1 MTEQKKENRKEKW
14 KQRLAALVLIL
25 AVLIPFLVW
34 SNDSIVVSEYTYTN
48 EQIPAA
54 FDGLRIM
61 QISDL
66 HNKMCGDNQSYLMSR
81 VQEAEPD
88 IIVITGDLIDY
99 SNDGARTSVADAMCF
114 VEQAVQ
120 IAPVYYVNGNHEQGA
135 LLEYPQLREQ
145 MIRCDV
151 VVLEDESVMMHRG
164 GASIRIA
171 GFENCYSVTEMQEML
186 MPEEK
191 EFVLLLNHNPV
202 MFDEMAETNADLAL
216 CGHAHGGQF
225 RLPFV
230 GGLYAPDQGFLP
242 EYTEGAHQKGDFTMV
257 VSRGIGNSGFPV
269 RLFNRPEIVVVTLDA
284 AEE

>member
-1 MTEQKKENRKEKW
+1 MTEQKKENRKERW
-14 KQRLAALVLIL
+14 KQRLAAFILIL

-34 SNDSIVVSEYTYTN
+34 NNDSIVVSEYTCTS
-48 EQIPAA
+48 EQIPSA
-54 FDGLRIM
+54 FDGMRIL

-99 SNDGARTSVADAMCF
+99 SDGNKRTSVADAMCF

-120 IAPVYYVNGNHEQGA
+120 IAPVYYINGNHEQGA
-135 LLEYPQLREQ
+135 VVEYPQLREQ

-151 VVLEDESVMMHRG
+151 VVLEDAAAMIHRD
-164 GASIRIA
+164 GASIRIV
-171 GFENCYSVTEMQEML
+171 GFENCYNITEMQEML
-186 MPEEK
+186 MPDAA
-191 EFVLLLNHNPV
+191 EFVLLLNHNPIL
-202 MFDEMAETNADLAL
+202 FEEMAETNADLAL

-242 EYTEGAHQKGDFTMV
+242 EYTEGVHRKDDFTMI
-257 VSRGIGNSGFPV
+257 VSRGIGNSSFPV

-284 AEE
+284 AEK